1 MRWTEE
7 GSHSI
12 VSGKDLDRSAAVVKE
27 GENVRVKVRTT
38 GKRVEWFE
46 VTVIA
51 LGKETYP

>member
-1 MRWTEE
+1 M
-7 GSHSI
+7 
-12 VSGKDLDRSAAVVKE
+12 SGKDLDRSAAVVKE

-51 LGKETYP
+51 VRFN